1 MIRSKSDNLDQS
13 NGINFTEWVPSQF
26 RSRLLQYNAIAKQL
40 REMGYQTKIRMGA
53 KDYLLSKRIKG
64 SNIKWSDISPVI
76 IDERKMVKFNVGKIR
91 EQETQIED
99 MEFPDDN
106 INNKESDEPISKEFI
121 KELQDIIAEEY
132 EQDNGINNSLPGSL
146 PGEDSI

>member
-64 SNIKWSDISPVI
+64 SNIKWSDTSPVI
-76 IDERKMVKFNVGKIR
+76 IDENKMVKFNVGKIK

-132 EQDNGINNSLPGSL
+132 EQENGINNSLPGSL